1 MASHSV
7 KRQSAAFGCFVVRRR
22 VVVVVL
28 LLFLAATKQP
38 KAEDGIR
45 IKFGSVIRHV
55 NADPLT
61 ESYSQYDDTVSRRRP
76 STSFLH
82 EKEICTTNPQHHDT
96 VKRSDQVIQFIQTE
110 LRKKPRPRLFS
121 LICFANADV
130 L

>member
-22 VVVVVL
+22 VVVVLL

-61 ESYSQYDDTVSRRRP
+61 ESYSQYDATLSFKAAAIDVISSRKRNLYNK
-76 STSFLH
+76 STTS
-82 EKEICTTNPQHHDT
+82 
-96 VKRSDQVIQFIQTE
+96 
-110 LRKKPRPRLFS
+110 
-121 LICFANADV
+121 
-130 L
+130 